1 MARLAL
7 LLTLLTLLPGCAMDP
22 SFRRGLEFGMWSG
35 FLRDVRMMGWRARYQ
50 SYYNNPRRYR

>member
-1 MARLAL
+1 MKTIIVLI
-7 LLTLLTLLPGCAMDP
+7 LLTLLPACAMDP

-50 SYYNNPRRYR
+50 TYQNNSWRRR